1 MNLVQSLRFLRLA
14 LVLALLAP
22 AAALAQ
28 SAKVTFFHTN
38 DVYEIS
44 PVRGWGGLAELA
56 TVLKRERA
64 QAPNSVTTFGGD
76 LISPSLMSGLT
87 KGSQMIELYNALG
100 TDLAVL
106 GNHEFDFGD
115 DVLKARMNES
125 KFPWMAGNLTGPDGK
140 LFHTAIATSMK
151 EIGGLKF
158 GFFGVITPETG
169 HLSSP
174 GKDLKFEDYLA
185 ASARLVKQLKDQGAD
200 FVVALTHVNF
210 AEDRELAKRVRGIDL
225 ILGGHDHEPLTA
237 YEGTT
242 LIHKAGYDAK
252 WLAVVDLTVN
262 KRAQPSGPPRVD
274 VVHGWKMIP
283 IVGVQPDPEIAAIVK
298 KHTDKLDAELNVKIG
313 TSTVALSSK
322 RDDVRTQ
329 ETAMGNL
336 ISDAIRDAVGA
347 DVGLTNGGGIRG
359 DKTYDAGVTLTR
371 RDILTELPFGNKTVL
386 LELKGS
392 DLKETMETSVGQVEE
407 KQGRFMQVSGMTL
420 VYDPKA
426 ERGKR
431 VVEIKV
437 GGQPL
442 DPNKIYKVATNEY
455 VASGGDGFDVLKKG
469 KSMIDESAAKLMASQ
484 VIDYVA
490 AKGTVS
496 PKIEGR
502 IVAK

>member
-1 MNLVQSLRFLRLA
+1 MNLVQSLRLLRLV

-44 PVRGWGGLAELA
+44 PARGWGGLAELA
-56 TVLKRERA
+56 TLLKRERA

-87 KGSQMIELYNALG
+87 KGTQMIELYNALG
-100 TDLAVL
+100 TDFAVL

-140 LFHTAIATSMK
+140 LFHTAIATAMK
-151 EIGGLKF
+151 EFGGLKF
-158 GFFGVITPETG
+158 GFFGVITPDTAS
-169 HLSSP
+169 LSSP
-174 GKDLKFEDYLA
+174 GKDLKFEDFAA
-185 ASARLVKQLKDQGAD
+185 ASTRLVKLLKDQGAD
-200 FVVALTHVNF
+200 VVVALTHLNF
-210 AEDRELAKRVRGIDL
+210 AEDRDLAKRVKGIDL

-252 WLAVVDLTVN
+252 WLSVIDLQVN
-262 KRAQPSGPPRVD
+262 KRPQPSGPPRVD

-283 IVGVQPDPEIAAIVK
+283 VVGVQPDPELAAIVK
-298 KHTDKLDAELNVKIG
+298 KHTDKLDVELNVKIG

-371 RDILTELPFGNKTVL
+371 RDILSELPFGNRTVL

-392 DLKETMETSVGQVEE
+392 DLQAAMETSVGRVEE

-426 ERGKR
+426 AAGKR

-455 VASGGDGFDVLKKG
+455 VAGGGDGFEVLKKG
-469 KSMIDESAAKLMASQ
+469 KQLIDESSAKLMASQ
-484 VIDYVA
+484 VIDYVT
-490 AKGTVS
+490 AKGSVS

-502 IVAK
+502 ITAK

>member
-1 MNLVQSLRFLRLA
+1 MTLFRRLLPSLAVLLV
-14 LVLALLAP
+14 LLAP
-22 AAALAQ
+22 VAALAQ
-28 SAKVTFFHTN
+28 SVKVTFLHTN

-56 TVLKRERA
+56 TALKRERA
-64 QAPNSVTTFGGD
+64 AAPNSVTTFGGD

-125 KFPWMAGNLTGPDGK
+125 KFPWMAGNLTQADGK
-140 LFHTAIATSMK
+140 LFHTAIATTMK

-158 GFFGVITPETG
+158 GFFGVITPETTN
-169 HLSSP
+169 LSSP

-185 ASARLVKQLKDQGAD
+185 ASTRLVKQLKDQGAD
-200 FVVALTHVNF
+200 VVVALTHVNF

-252 WLAVVDLTVN
+252 WLAAVDLQVN
-262 KRAQPSGPPRVD
+262 KRAQPSGPPRVE
-274 VVHGWKMIP
+274 VVHGWRMIP
-283 IVGVQPDPEIAAIVK
+283 IVGIQPDAEVAAIVK
-298 KHTDKLDAELNVKIG
+298 KHTDKLDTELNVEIG
-313 TSTVALSSK
+313 TSTVAMSSK
-322 RDDVRTQ
+322 RDDVRTK
-329 ETAMGNL
+329 ETAIGNL
-336 ISDAIRDAVGA
+336 ISDAIREAVGA

-359 DKTYDAGVTLTR
+359 DKTYDAGVVLKR

-392 DLKETMETSVGQVEE
+392 DLKEAMETSVGRVEE

-426 ERGKR
+426 EHGKR

-442 DPNKIYKVATNEY
+442 DPNKTYKVATNEY

-490 AKGTVS
+490 AKKTVS
-496 PKIEGR
+496 PKVEGR
-502 IVAK
+502 IVEK